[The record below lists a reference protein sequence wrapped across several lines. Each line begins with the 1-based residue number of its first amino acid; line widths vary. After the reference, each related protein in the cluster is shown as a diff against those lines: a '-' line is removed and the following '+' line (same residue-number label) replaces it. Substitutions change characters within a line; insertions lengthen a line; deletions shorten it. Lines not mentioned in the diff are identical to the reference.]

1 MPISL
6 RNIFPIAALALVAGA
21 CTPPGIATTPRDRGL
36 PVSVTAI
43 NANEFYNQM
52 GLIAAPPPIAI
63 VAKPTYFAT
72 RSADTTIALISLSLP
87 NRGLTFAREGDRY
100 SAPYEVRMRLM
111 RGGIEAGA
119 VNAVEVVRVGTFKE
133 ITRSDESV
141 IFQHFFRLPPGEYS
155 LSLVVRDIGGARMT
169 SRDAQLTVPRIS
181 SSGFST
187 PTLAYEVS
195 PRASLNSVP
204 RLLASPR
211 STAIF
216 GRASLVSVFLEAYGS
231 GGDRLPVKYVVT
243 DATQSRVYS
252 DSSVLPR
259 TGAMYSGAVQVPIS
273 AVGLGISRLSFSRLG
288 ASDTASIP
296 IFVGFGEDIPVMS
309 FPDMIEYLR
318 FFAPAARLK
327 KLRDALPAER
337 ASAWSAFLRETDPV
351 PETPA
356 NEELEAYFARIRQA
370 NAQFNRDGNPGWLS
384 DRGMVFV
391 ALGEPSLASEREVNQ
406 GSSTT
411 ELRGSTRIQIWAYQQ
426 YHSQLVFY
434 DDSGHWRLTRSSENE
449 FWTLMTQKMSRL

>member
-1 MPISL
+1 MPTSSKIL
-6 RNIFPIAALALVAGA
+6 LPVAAFALAAGA
-21 CTPPGIATTPRDRGL
+21 CAPPAATTTPRDRGL
-36 PVSVTAI
+36 PVSVTPI
-43 NANEFYNQM
+43 NANEFYSQM
-52 GLIAAPPPIAI
+52 GLIAAPPPIAL

-72 RSADTTIALISLSLP
+72 GSADTTIALISVSLP
-87 NRGLTFAREGDRY
+87 NRALTFAREGDRY

-111 RGGIEAGA
+111 RGEVEAGA
-119 VNAVEVVRVGTFKE
+119 VNALEVVRVGTFKE
-133 ITRSDESV
+133 INRSDESV
-141 IFQHFFRLPPGEYS
+141 IFQHFFRLSPRAYS

-169 SRDAQLTVPRIS
+169 SRDAQLAVPRIS
-181 SSGFST
+181 ATGFST

-195 PRASLNSVP
+195 PRASLDSVP

-216 GRASLVSVFLEAYGS
+216 GRDSLVSVFLEAYGS
-231 GGDRLPVKYVVT
+231 GSGRLPVSYVVT
-243 DATQSRVYS
+243 DATQSRVFS
-252 DSSVLPR
+252 DSATLPR
-259 TGAMYSGAVQVPIS
+259 TGAMFSGSVQVPIS
-273 AVGLGISRLSFSRLG
+273 AVGLGISRLSFTRRG

-309 FPDMIEYLR
+309 YPDMIEYLR
-318 FFAPAARLK
+318 FFAPSARLK
-327 KLRDALPAER
+327 RLRDAPPAER

-370 NAQFNRDGNPGWLS
+370 NAQFISDRNPGWLS

-391 ALGEPSLASEREVNQ
+391 ALGEPSLASERDVNQ
-406 GSSTT
+406 GTNST
-411 ELRGSTRIQIWAYQQ
+411 ELRGSNRIQIWAYQQ

-434 DDSGHWRLTRSSENE
+434 DDAGRWHLTRSSENE
-449 FWTLMTQKMSRL
+449 FWSLMTRKMSRL